1 MVYDWQTGDVWFDEP
16 DKVMNHASRY
26 VLSSEEFDWR
36 GSVDG
41 YVYKGNSGSTDDGE
55 DVDWDIQMAP
65 NDLGYP
71 GREKQITNVITIY
84 ERQTGSQ
91 TVNHVVVIN
100 QGNAPSRS
108 GSLTLGSTLTYNAS
122 PAKTYDSGIAYGSE
136 QTSEELFFVNRVC
149 RTIAPRWHGSAAFE
163 LAGYR
168 VDFNL
173 LE

>member
-1 MVYDWQTGDVWFDEP
+1 
-16 DKVMNHASRY
+16 MNHASRY